1 MSIDSTVK
9 GASANSYVSV
19 ADADT
24 YFNLSIFK
32 SLWTQLSTD
41 EKEQFLVFST
51 SRLDTELFSGSK
63 TNVDQALQMP
73 RKGIIDRTQVWWV
86 DEESIPYEFTKAVLE
101 LVTEYIKEY
110 KDESPTFSK
119 SDMERMSDVTIGPLK
134 GTLRKVSEYSL
145 PDIVKRHLRS
155 VGHNFWIG
163 NTPFKTVIRT

>member
-1 MSIDSTVK
+1 MAIDSTVK
-9 GASANSYVSV
+9 GATSNSYVSV
-19 ADADT
+19 VDADT

-32 SLWTQLSTD
+32 STWTQLSTD

-51 SRLDTELFSGSK
+51 RRIDAELFVGTPTEITQS
-63 TNVDQALQMP
+63 LQMP
-73 RKGIIDRTQVWWV
+73 RTGIIDRTQSLWV
-86 DEESIPYEFTKAVLE
+86 DENNIPYEFTKAVLE

-119 SDMERMSDVTIGPLK
+119 SDQERMSDVTIGPLK

-163 NTPFKTVIRT
+163 SSPFKTVIRT